1 MKSSNNHESKSGLTT
16 AQLEAKLRLLRVR
29 DNRGKLAF
37 KETLQALQSEPLG
50 EPAIRKSWWH
60 NLPAMATG
68 LAALVLVV
76 FGASWFLNNNPKQ
89 SSSVVSTQ
97 TQANGSVQNAVNTQ
111 LQDAQDDGSIGNN
124 DSTQINTANARLQS
138 AVNVG
143 NSINESQF

>member
-1 MKSSNNHESKSGLTT
+1 MKSSNNYQSKPSLST
-16 AQLEAKLRLLRVR
+16 AQLETELHSFRVQ

-37 KETLQALQSEPLG
+37 TETLRALQSASPA
-50 EPAIRKSWWH
+50 EPAIKKSWFS

-89 SSSVVSTQ
+89 SSVVSTQ
-97 TQANGSVQNAVNTQ
+97 TTANGSVQNAVNTQ